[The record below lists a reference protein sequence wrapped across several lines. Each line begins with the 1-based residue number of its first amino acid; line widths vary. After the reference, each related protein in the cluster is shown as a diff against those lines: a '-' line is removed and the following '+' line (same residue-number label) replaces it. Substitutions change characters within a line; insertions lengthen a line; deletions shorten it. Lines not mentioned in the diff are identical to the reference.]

1 MSRSSICRFLAIT
14 AALAVGA
21 FARFPGAAVAEER
34 PFLAAWTGNAH
45 LSETQKPW
53 IQRNDE
59 TGAGEATHLGAF
71 TWASVEL
78 VNFKDFPPRVSVVA
92 TFTMTASDGDELIG
106 EYTTVGLANDEGNLD
121 ILGVFFFTG
130 GTGRFAGATGG
141 GLLQATAF
149 FAPGLPFE
157 GEFSGTIDY

>member
-1 MSRSSICRFLAIT
+1 MSGMSFGKVLAIT
-14 AALAVGA
+14 AAFAVGA
-21 FARFPGAAVAEER
+21 IARFPGGAAAGES
-34 PFLAAWTGNAH
+34 PFQAAWTGNAH
-45 LSETQKPW
+45 LSETKKPW

-59 TGAGEATHLGAF
+59 TGAGEATHLGGF
-71 TWASVEL
+71 TWASVES
-78 VNFKDFPPRVSVVA
+78 VNFKDFPPQVSVVA
-92 TFTMTASDGDELIG
+92 TFTMTASDGDELFG

-141 GLLQATAF
+141 GLLQAIAF

-157 GEFSGTIDY
+157 GEFCGTIDY

>member
-1 MSRSSICRFLAIT
+1 MSAMYFCKVFAIT

-21 FARFPGAAVAEER
+21 FARFPGVTVAEER
-34 PFLAAWTGNAH
+34 PFLAALTGNAH
-45 LSETQKPW
+45 LSETKNPW

-59 TGAGEATHLGAF
+59 TGAGEATHLGGF
-71 TWASVEL
+71 TWASVES
-78 VNFKDFPPRVSVVA
+78 VNFKDFPPQVSVVA
-92 TFTMTASDGDELIG
+92 TFTMTASDGDELVG

-121 ILGVFFFTG
+121 ILGVFSFTG